1 MNRIEELKIKNF
13 WRVNIKKFALSVGG
27 GIGYALESVDKL
39 NVRDG
44 ADWLRRILANKK
56 LVEPVFSTRWDFVK
70 LEILTEIKKEKY
82 FQEGSIVSFSNYQK
96 QKSDD
101 GTTCLVSDLP
111 IVNNI
116 KNTFNNEL
124 YEVVECALPF
134 FAFSNPDAS
143 SGIVVTCC
151 AALPTKENGM
161 YDGVEYEIY
170 KW

>member
-1 MNRIEELKIKNF
+1 M
-13 WRVNIKKFALSVGG
+13 
-27 GIGYALESVDKL
+27 D
-39 NVRDG
+39 
-44 ADWLRRILANKK
+44 
-56 LVEPVFSTRWDFVK
+56 
-70 LEILTEIKKEKY
+70 EIKKEKY

-96 QKSDD
+96 HKSDD

-116 KNTFNNEL
+116 KSTFNNEL

-143 SGIVVTCC
+143 SGIIVTCC

-161 YDGVEYEIY
+161 YDGVEYEVY